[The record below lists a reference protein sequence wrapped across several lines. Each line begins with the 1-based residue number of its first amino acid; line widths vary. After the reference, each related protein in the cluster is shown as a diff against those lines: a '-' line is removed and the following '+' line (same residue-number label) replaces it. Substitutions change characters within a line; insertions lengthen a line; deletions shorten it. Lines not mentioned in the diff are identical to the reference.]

1 MREREAERMTAD
13 TAETTAQRSDEGSPA
28 VSAAPTTHQGILD
41 FVNEVAAM
49 TTPDSIH
56 WCTGSD
62 EEWTELTDALV
73 ATGTFTRLDP
83 AIKPNSFYAASD
95 PTDVARVE
103 DRTYICSVDEKDS
116 GPTNNWMDPQEMK
129 AIMRKLYAGC
139 MKGRTMYVIPFVM
152 GHLDAEKPMFGIEV
166 TDSAYVTASMRVM
179 ARMGT
184 HVLRRMEELDAAGED
199 VNFVPALHSVGMPLE
214 DGQDDVAWPCND
226 TKYIVQFPEERAIWS
241 FGSGYGGNAL
251 LGKKCY
257 ALRIASVM
265 ARDEGW
271 LAEHML
277 ILKLTSPDNVVKYIA
292 AAFPSACG
300 KTNLAMLAPTIPG
313 WKVETLGDD
322 IAWMRVGEDGRLWA
336 VNPEYGFFGVAPG
349 TNEHTNPNA
358 MKTINKGNSVF
369 TNVALTDDGD
379 IWWEGLENTPD
390 KATSWKGQP
399 WTPDSEELSSHPNSR
414 YCTPIKQCDILA
426 EEYDD
431 PRGVP
436 IDAILFGGR
445 RKTTVPLVF
454 EARDWTHGTFLGA
467 TLSSETT
474 AAAVGQVGVVRR
486 DPMAMLPFIGYNAGD
501 YFNHWITVG
510 KENDA
515 AKLPRIFYVNW
526 FRRDDEGDFLWPGFG
541 ENSRVLKWVVERIE
555 GQAAAVETPIGHVPA
570 PGALDTEG
578 LDLSEDRLAA
588 ALEVDVEEW
597 QAELPQIQEW
607 FEKFGDD
614 LPACGPSSTGSGPD
628 SVPDN
633 PPVVPSVDRK
643 GAFWRPRLWDHRL
656 RGSTRGAPGCAATVP
671 TTATSCD
678 PTPRSSMRRSS
689 RRAGSR
695 RAIPRLLRSAPPS
708 TCCSSSAWSVPT
720 AKKGYSAPSTPAQ
733 CSPGWWPRSARRA
746 RGCSTSR
753 RSGPRPS
760 ASWPRSGVD
769 HPRLPAG
776 RSRWSTNRPSNPSS
790 RAWSRSARTRC

>member
-1 MREREAERMTAD
+1 MREGEAKRMTAD
-13 TAETTAQRSDEGSPA
+13 TAETTAPSIAEGNP
-28 VSAAPTTHQGILD
+28 APTSHRGILD

-49 TTPDSIH
+49 TRPDRIH

-62 EEWTELTDALV
+62 EEWTELTRALV
-73 ATGTFTRLDP
+73 ATGTFTQLNPDL
-83 AIKPNSFYAASD
+83 KPNSFHAATD

-103 DRTYICSVDEKDS
+103 DRTYICSVDEKDA
-116 GPTNNWMDPQEMK
+116 GPTNNWMAPDEMK
-129 AIMRKLYAGC
+129 AIMRKHYEGC
-139 MKGRTMYVIPFVM
+139 MQGRTMYVIPFVM
-152 GHLDAEKPMFGIEV
+152 GHLEAEKPMFGVEI

-179 ARMGT
+179 SRMGS
-184 HVLRRMEELDAAGED
+184 HVLERMEELDAD
-199 VNFVPALHSVGMPLE
+199 FVPAIHSVGMPLE
-214 DGQDDVAWPCND
+214 EGQDDVAWPCSD

-241 FGSGYGGNAL
+241 YGSGYGGNSL

-369 TNVALTDDGD
+369 TNVALTADGD

-515 AKLPRIFYVNW
+515 AKLPRVFYVNW

-541 ENSRVLKWVVERIE
+541 ENSRVLKWIVERIE

-570 PGALDTEG
+570 PGALDTDG
-578 LDLSEDRLAA
+578 LDLSEERLAA

-597 QAELPQIQEW
+597 RAELPQIQEW

-614 LPACGPSSTGSGPD
+614 LPA
-628 SVPDN
+628 V
-633 PPVVPSVDRK
+633 
-643 GAFWRPRLWDHRL
+643 LWTELDGL
-656 RGSTRGAPGCAATVP
+656 
-671 TTATSCD
+671 
-678 PTPRSSMRRSS
+678 
-689 RRAGSR
+689 
-695 RAIPRLLRSAPPS
+695 
-708 TCCSSSAWSVPT
+708 
-720 AKKGYSAPSTPAQ
+720 
-733 CSPGWWPRSARRA
+733 RA
-746 RGCSTSR
+746 RLTS
-753 RSGPRPS
+753 
-760 ASWPRSGVD
+760 
-769 HPRLPAG
+769 
-776 RSRWSTNRPSNPSS
+776 
-790 RAWSRSARTRC
+790 